1 MATRATEGER
11 YLHVLAVPLPVQGH
25 LNPLMRFCKLLL
37 KHHQNRGSLRVT
49 FLDFYPSNDSAE
61 PSFPEFHHDCLLQR
75 VRFPLSSLSQKSPSL
90 ATFFDS
96 LLCIQSG
103 LEQLIQSFSSH
114 GVPITCLLTD
124 FLTTF
129 PTQDVADK
137 LGINRIALFP
147 CSAAQLLLIN
157 YVALRDTLS
166 METVMD
172 AIKSTE
178 RGDELFSDSV
188 AGLPRLLIRDLPHYK
203 HVVDETRR
211 VWKFINRSW
220 EACNSRAHA
229 VVINT
234 FEELE
239 PSPCSLL
246 SQDCDVPVYDVGLW
260 IEILT
265 GDTSTSMHE
274 EDERCIGWLDQQ
286 PTSSVLYISFGS
298 TTKISKPQFE
308 ALMQGVIDSQQRF
321 LWVMRPGLVD
331 DIDCCSASKEIISR
345 SGKRGFVVDWAPQ
358 LRVLSHSSVGGFLS
372 HCGWNSTIESIANGV
387 PILCWPYFADQ
398 PLNARFIVD
407 VWRVGLEFKHTGED
421 GYLIESHEI
430 ETVIRSLMEGKE
442 GSFVRENAHELKQ
455 KSSRCFDSS
464 GSSLLK
470 LTALINDL

>member
-1 MATRATEGER
+1 
-11 YLHVLAVPLPVQGH
+11 
-25 LNPLMRFCKLLL
+25 
-37 KHHQNRGSLRVT
+37 
-49 FLDFYPSNDSAE
+49 
-61 PSFPEFHHDCLLQR
+61 
-75 VRFPLSSLSQKSPSL
+75 
-90 ATFFDS
+90 
-96 LLCIQSG
+96 
-103 LEQLIQSFSSH
+103 
-114 GVPITCLLTD
+114 
-124 FLTTF
+124 
-129 PTQDVADK
+129 
-137 LGINRIALFP
+137 
-147 CSAAQLLLIN
+147 
-157 YVALRDTLS
+157 
-166 METVMD
+166 
-172 AIKSTE
+172 
-178 RGDELFSDSV
+178 
-188 AGLPRLLIRDLPHYK
+188 
-203 HVVDETRR
+203 
-211 VWKFINRSW
+211 
-220 EACNSRAHA
+220 
-229 VVINT
+229 
-234 FEELE
+234 
-239 PSPCSLL
+239 
-246 SQDCDVPVYDVGLW
+246 
-260 IEILT
+260 
-265 GDTSTSMHE
+265 MHE